1 MSSLLTENR
10 LVGEAGGAGFKGTP
24 PWFKTKRY
32 FFPLKRCIFH
42 VVSCKKRLLFR
53 ILLHLFMQFIF
64 WFVAFGTIIFRRN
77 LKNSTSRCK
86 YQRLLFRKSKDK
98 TASFTHFRLN
108 INTSFMQ
115 SHDLLA

>member
-1 MSSLLTENR
+1 MPFYAISGLR
-10 LVGEAGGAGFKGTP
+10 
-24 PWFKTKRY
+24 
-32 FFPLKRCIFH
+32 
-42 VVSCKKRLLFR
+42 FR

-64 WFVAFGTIIFRRN
+64 WFVAFGTIILGRN